1 MEESR
6 HEQLLELRV
15 CLRKALAQ
23 PSDWQQLPALLDA
36 FDALRH
42 VPVRRARE
50 TFWVDRFAQ
59 ALCQQG
65 ASVDAAS
72 AGRTAQA
79 LQPWLGA
86 YDPVALARGRWV
98 DLPKSYG

>member
-1 MEESR
+1 MQTLR
-6 HEQLLELRV
+6 HERLNQLRSRV
-15 CLRKALAQ
+15 REALAE
-23 PSDWQQLPALLDA
+23 PAGWRRLPALLDEL
-36 FDALRH
+36 DTLRRT
-42 VPVRRARE
+42 PACGTRA

-59 ALCQQG
+59 TLCQHG
-65 ASVDAAS
+65 RGVNADAAD
-72 AGRTAQA
+72 RTAQT

>member
-6 HEQLLELRV
+6 HQQLLELRA
-15 CLRKALAQ
+15 CLRDALAQ
-23 PSDWQQLPALLDA
+23 PSDWKQLPALLDA
-36 FDALRH
+36 FDSLRSGQ
-42 VPVRRARE
+42 VRPVRT

-65 ASVDAAS
+65 CSVDAAS
-72 AGRTAQA
+72 AGRTARA
-79 LQPWLGA
+79 LQPWLGV

>member
-1 MEESR
+1 MDDLRHGRLNQLRSR
-6 HEQLLELRV
+6 VRD
-15 CLRKALAQ
+15 ALAE
-23 PSDWQQLPALLDA
+23 PAGWRGLPAVLDE
-36 FDALRH
+36 FDTLRRT
-42 VPVRRARE
+42 PARGVRA

-59 ALCQQG
+59 TLCQHG
-65 ASVDAAS
+65 RGVDAGA